1 MTIDPT
7 LSVNELLRRYPA
19 ALPILAAAGIDS
31 CCGGEQSLALAA
43 ARSGLTFDQLA
54 ARLQDGVA
62 RRGLDNRTPA
72 CGCGCGRRV
81 G

>member
-7 LSVNELLRRYPA
+7 LSVNELLLRYPG
-19 ALPILAAAGIDS
+19 ALPVLTVAGIDS

-54 ARLQDGVA
+54 ARLHDGLVHGNPESG
-62 RRGLDNRTPA
+62 RPDA
-72 CGCGCGRRV
+72 CSCELRV
-81 G
+81 S

>member
-7 LSVNELLRRYPA
+7 LSVNQPLRRYPG

-31 CCGGEQSLALAA
+31 CCGEETLALAA
-43 ARSGLTFDQLA
+43 ACSGLTFDELA
-54 ARLQDGVA
+54 AQLQDCLGPRCQDA
-62 RRGLDNRTPA
+62 RTPDR
-72 CGCGCGRRV
+72 CGCEHRV